1 MEQHGTR
8 PKTLAAEIRKRTG
21 LNAAKCYQCGKC
33 SAGCPM
39 AEETTLRPH
48 DILRLV
54 QRNQRARLLVD
65 DSLWLCLTCETCSAR
80 CPNEVHPARIIDAL
94 REIAL
99 VVPEGIP
106 PKEIR
111 AFHKG
116 FLKQIRRS
124 GRIFEFGL
132 VAGYKMRTG
141 KLFADVGSF
150 PAMLS
155 RGKLA
160 FTPHRIAGVDDVR
173 RIFRDCAAAAGEVEE

>member
-1 MEQHGTR
+1 MGQHGTR
-8 PKTLAAEIRKRTG
+8 SKTLTAEIRRRTG

-48 DILRLV
+48 DILRLI
-54 QRNQRARLLVD
+54 QRNERARLLVE
-65 DSLWLCLTCETCSAR
+65 DSIWLCLTCETCTAR
-80 CPNEVHPARIIDAL
+80 CPNEVDPARIIDAV
-94 REIAL
+94 RELAL
-99 VVPEGIP
+99 QVPDGEP
-106 PKEIR
+106 PRPIR

-132 VAGYKMRTG
+132 VAGFKMRTG
-141 KLFADVGSF
+141 KLFADVGQF
-150 PAMLS
+150 PGMLK

-160 FTPHRIAGVDDVR
+160 FVPHRIQGVDDVR
-173 RIFRDCAAAAGEVEE
+173 RIFAACRAEGEVEE